1 MNLSILLELAILSAA
16 TAVASMTLSKGVIFR
31 SFREWLQDR
40 SWGFPG
46 RVLACPYCTSHWI
59 AMVAILARPGALL
72 TGAHPVLDFIVRWLV
87 VVFGAAIGAGII
99 YRAYAPM
106 NRSEEE

>member
-1 MNLSILLELAILSAA
+1 MNRPILFELAILSVA
-16 TAVASMTLSKGVIFR
+16 TSVASMTLSKGVIFR

-40 SWGFPG
+40 SWDFPG
-46 RVLACPYCTSHWI
+46 RLLACPYCTSHWI
-59 AMVAILARPGALL
+59 AAAAVLARPGALL
-72 TGAHPVLDFIVRWLV
+72 AGAHPLLDLLVRWLL

-106 NRSEEE
+106 NRGEE